1 MAGSNVVG
9 LFDERWVNDV
19 FVGGNLWM
27 SISSKGRVRFV
38 TGDGKP
44 AVLSLKQ
51 VLEMGKVLSVAFGAE
66 ENELEERLANV
77 ERDPA
82 Q

>member
-1 MAGSNVVG
+1 MAENNVVG

-19 FVGGNLWM
+19 FVGGNLWV
-27 SISSKGRVRFV
+27 SISSKGRIRFV

-44 AVLSLKQ
+44 ALLSLKQ
-51 VLEMGKVLSVAFGAE
+51 VFELAKVMAVAFGAE

>member
-1 MAGSNVVG
+1 MANVVQ
-9 LFDERWVNDV
+9 LFDERWVQDV
-19 FVGGNLWM
+19 FIGGNLWV

-44 AVLSLKQ
+44 ALLSMKQ
-51 VLEMGKVLSVAFGAE
+51 VLELAKTLSIAFGADEDEIE
-66 ENELEERLANV
+66 EKLANV
-77 ERDPA
+77 KRDPA